1 MGCCVNSLRKY
12 LEPKPRNEEKN
23 FSKDYEEKEL
33 GQSEHFK
40 LKNKKTIVI
49 EKNKIKEKEKSL
61 NEREKLL
68 EEKEKKLLNNQKLF
82 EEEKKNYEEEK
93 AKENKSFNELKLEK
107 DTLLK
112 NKVENDEKEKELQ
125 NMKEEINKE
134 KDELEK
140 KKKEI
145 QDKENELKAK
155 EQQMKN
161 ELMSSTNI
169 FENKNIEL
177 NKKEQELNE
186 KENQI
191 KERENQLNK
200 KEQELIEKYKDINK
214 NRKEP
219 ILIGLNNIGATCYM
233 NASLQCLSNTKKL
246 TEYFLN
252 HYKKDSNKIM
262 SNEYY
267 EVLQNLWNKE
277 NNNKSY
283 SPNSFKDILGKENPL
298 FAGIAANDSKDLI
311 NFLIERFHQE
321 LNIVNSENNIN
332 NNNPNENQP
341 DQTNEQLILKLFIDE
356 FKQKFN
362 SPISNLMYGILE
374 TKSQCQGCNI
384 IKFNFQVYSFLE
396 FPLQEINK
404 FFFNKGK
411 RALLTEDGKN
421 PDVDLYECFEYNA
434 KTDLMTGDNQMY
446 CNQCNKLCD
455 AFYTTILYSS
465 PIYLVINLNRGKGA
479 VYECKVNF
487 PEQLSII
494 NYITNKNGYTAY
506 ELYAVICHLG
516 PSSMSGHFVAYC
528 RNRIDNKWYLYNDAT
543 VTLCTRKDQYTDG
556 MPYIL
561 FYKALKA
568 GDDSFC

>member
-40 LKNKKTIVI
+40 LKTKKTIII

-161 ELMSSTNI
+161 ELMNSTNI

-191 KERENQLNK
+191 KERENQINK

-283 SPNSFKDILGKENPL
+283 SPNSFKDILGKEK
-298 FAGIAANDSKDLI
+298 S
-311 NFLIERFHQE
+311 
-321 LNIVNSENNIN
+321 
-332 NNNPNENQP
+332 
-341 DQTNEQLILKLFIDE
+341 FIRR
-356 FKQKFN
+356 N
-362 SPISNLMYGILE
+362 C
-374 TKSQCQGCNI
+374 SQ
-384 IKFNFQVYSFLE
+384 
-396 FPLQEINK
+396 
-404 FFFNKGK
+404 
-411 RALLTEDGKN
+411 
-421 PDVDLYECFEYNA
+421 
-434 KTDLMTGDNQMY
+434 
-446 CNQCNKLCD
+446 
-455 AFYTTILYSS
+455 
-465 PIYLVINLNRGKGA
+465 
-479 VYECKVNF
+479 
-487 PEQLSII
+487 
-494 NYITNKNGYTAY
+494 
-506 ELYAVICHLG
+506 
-516 PSSMSGHFVAYC
+516 
-528 RNRIDNKWYLYNDAT
+528 
-543 VTLCTRKDQYTDG
+543 
-556 MPYIL
+556 
-561 FYKALKA
+561 
-568 GDDSFC
+568 